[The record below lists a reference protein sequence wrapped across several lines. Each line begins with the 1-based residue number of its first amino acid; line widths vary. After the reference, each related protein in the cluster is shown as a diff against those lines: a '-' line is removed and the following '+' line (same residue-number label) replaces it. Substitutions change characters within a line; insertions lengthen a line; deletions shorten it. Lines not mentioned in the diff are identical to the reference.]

1 MARHF
6 GKPLQKPKTISS
18 NHTLSG
24 LVKQYKAVYKEIKQI
39 KRDLKHKETN
49 LKELYNIIK
58 AVEPS
63 YQLEKE
69 TAMPYKT
76 KRKWFEIGECKRL
89 CMDVLRNSDKD
100 LTITEI
106 LEEIVIEKGFDFSY
120 EPQATIDSLY
130 KTISNSI
137 RRLKEQEYIQI
148 TANGDTSNQNRTY
161 RMLKENGMFLK
172 RAN

>member
-1 MARHF
+1 MLHF
-6 GKPLQKPKTISS
+6 GKPLPKPKTISN

-24 LVKQYKAVYKEIKQI
+24 LVKQYKTAYKKQKEL
-39 KRDLKHKETN
+39 KRQLKHKDTQ

-69 TAMPYKT
+69 TAMPYRT
-76 KRKWFEIGECKRL
+76 KRKWFEMGECKRL

-106 LEEIVIEKGFDFSY
+106 TEQIVIEKGFDFSF
-120 EPQATIDSLY
+120 EEQNTINSLY
-130 KTISNSI
+130 KTVSNSI

-148 TANGDTSNQNRTY
+148 TANVHTASQNRTY
-161 RMLKENGMFLK
+161 RILKENGLYLV
-172 RAN
+172 RAS

>member
-1 MARHF
+1 MAHF
-6 GKPLQKPKTISS
+6 GKPLPKPKSISN

-24 LVKQYKAVYKEIKQI
+24 LVKQYKSLYKEQKQL
-39 KRDLKHKETN
+39 KRTLKNNDTK
-49 LKELYNIIK
+49 LKELYSIIK
-58 AVEPS
+58 TVEPT
-63 YQLEKE
+63 YNLEKE

-106 LEEIVIEKGFDFSY
+106 LEQIVIEKGFDLSFES
-120 EPQATIDSLY
+120 QNTIDSLY

-137 RRLKEQEYIQI
+137 RRLKDQEYIQI
-148 TANGDTSNQNRTY
+148 TANGETSNQNRTY
-161 RMLKENGMFLK
+161 RILKDNGLYLV
-172 RAN
+172 RAS